1 MYTLIKYT
9 DRSMISLCLRHLRKI
24 ALLVMNKC
32 ILVFKNFINICK
44 SINLYAQVTL
54 KIADYHPHISHINPS
69 LLSVCMPY
77 TISERCIYLYR
88 YQDIYAVSRETLQS
102 LSQLSYIM
110 ILHEST

>member
-24 ALLVMNKC
+24 ALLIMNKC

-69 LLSVCMPY
+69 LLSV
-77 TISERCIYLYR
+77 E
-88 YQDIYAVSRETLQS
+88 
-102 LSQLSYIM
+102 
-110 ILHEST
+110 